1 MPRELI
7 DMLAIPLC
15 GIMLLIAAYAS
26 GTFEL
31 RTSPAFHA
39 ATTSAQHADAVH

>member
-1 MPRELI
+1 MPCELI
-7 DMLAIPLC
+7 DMLAIPLS

-39 ATTSAQHADAVH
+39 ATTAAQQVDAAD